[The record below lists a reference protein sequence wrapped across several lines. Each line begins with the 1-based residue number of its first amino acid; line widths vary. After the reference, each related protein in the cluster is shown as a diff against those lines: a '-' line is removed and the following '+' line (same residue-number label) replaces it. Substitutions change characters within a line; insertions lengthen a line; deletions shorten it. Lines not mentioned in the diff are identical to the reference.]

1 MNIKVLY
8 MLLSFVGG
16 GDVGFGVFDE
26 IAPAD
31 TADVGMLTSPDSGA
45 DVTNALILRFAI
57 EHIVPHNG
65 ENPVVVMDCA
75 ALCAASTSL

>member
-1 MNIKVLY
+1 

-16 GDVGFGVFDE
+16 GNVGFGVFDE
-26 IAPAD
+26 IVPAD
-31 TADVGMLTSPDSGA
+31 AADVGMLTSPDSGA